1 MFVTTYM
8 EVREMSR
15 KLNMTQATIRN
26 FVESERSRIDENM
39 GADEAFERVVAQQVL
54 TQYLLDDDE
63 VTRGM
68 TDGWG
73 DGGYDGIFI
82 FVNDDLVNGED
93 PRSITIDSKSR
104 IDIHLIQS
112 KNQTRF
118 SESIVQN
125 WKVSFPN
132 LVETDEPDKDRY
144 NEAVID
150 LFKLIRFI
158 LEQTI
163 KKRLQVSINFWAV
176 SLALKVHPNL
186 LKQAEELKKC
196 VESII
201 PSKNTSV
208 HVDFVPAKYLFEFIE
223 EAPDETVSLK
233 ATKEPLCPD
242 ESSAILTVLLED
254 YFSFI
259 TDEDHNLKKSLFEA
273 NIRDYQGKVHVNK
286 AIHETLENKSDIDF
300 WWLNN
305 GITIVADKVARDMG
319 NSISLTNP
327 RIVNGLQTSN
337 EIAQYCKSQKS
348 LADNRTVLIK
358 CIATSDHE
366 TRAKIIQATNNQTSI
381 PPAFLHSLETIH
393 LQIERYFSSRGLHYD
408 RRKST
413 GKNSGLPAKDI
424 ISISFLG
431 QCLISTLLGQPDYAR
446 ARPAQILG
454 DERKYAKIFNE
465 RVPLEAYYRL
475 ARTSADIKQLI
486 KGCGL
491 TRGEQNDLLFHT
503 IYLYC
508 AKDAGSLDLDSDD
521 LVNLHQPE
529 AKDFEEVV
537 NLAKSVYLENGG
549 NAQTAK
555 NASFV
560 SSLRERAAAKWG
572 LQQFADNRK
581 QG

>member
-1 MFVTTYM
+1 MTG
-8 EVREMSR
+8 

-26 FVESERSRIDENM
+26 FVESERSRIDKNM

-68 TDGWG
+68 TDGG
-73 DGGYDGIFI
+73 LDGGYDGIFI
-82 FVNDDLVNGED
+82 FVNDTLMNGED
-93 PRSITIDSKSR
+93 PKSISLDSKSQ

-112 KNQTRF
+112 KNQAHF
-118 SESIVQN
+118 SEAIVQN

-132 LVETDEPDKDRY
+132 LVETDQPDKDRY
-144 NEAVID
+144 NQAVID
-150 LFKLIRFI
+150 LFELIRII

-163 KKRLQVSINFWAV
+163 KKRLQVSIHFWAV

-186 LKQAEELKKC
+186 LKQAEELKEL

-208 HVDFVPAKYLFEFIE
+208 HVDFVTAKNLFELIE

-233 ATKEPLCPD
+233 GTKEPLCPD
-242 ESSAILTVLLED
+242 ESSAILTVLLGD

-259 TDEDHNLKKSLFEA
+259 TDEKQNLKKSLFEA

-305 GITIVADKVARDMG
+305 GITIVADKVTRDMG

-337 EIAQYCKSQKS
+337 EIAQYCKSEKS
-348 LADNRTVLIK
+348 LDDNRTVLIK
-358 CIATSDHE
+358 CIASSDHA

-393 LQIERYFSSRGLHYD
+393 LQIERYFTDRHLQYD

-413 GKNSGLPAKDI
+413 GKNNGWPAKDI

-454 DERKYAKIFNE
+454 DEKKYARIFNE
-465 RVPLEAYYRL
+465 HVPLEAYYRL
-475 ARTSADIKQLI
+475 ARTSANIKQLI

-508 AKDAGSLDLDSDD
+508 AKDAGSLKVGLED
-521 LVNLHQPE
+521 LVNLHQPKE
-529 AKDFEEVV
+529 KEFKEVV
-537 NLAKSVYLENGG
+537 DLAKSVYLENGG

-560 SSLRERAAAKWG
+560 VKLQERAADKWG
-572 LQQFADNRK
+572 LRQ
-581 QG
+581 